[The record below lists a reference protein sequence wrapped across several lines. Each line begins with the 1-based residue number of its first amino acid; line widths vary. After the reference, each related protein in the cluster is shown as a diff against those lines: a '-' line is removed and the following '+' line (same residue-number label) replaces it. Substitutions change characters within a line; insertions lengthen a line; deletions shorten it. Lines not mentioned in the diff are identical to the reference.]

1 MYLTDDVCIYYIAR
15 FFSKN
20 DAFRGASRTNRS
32 KDEEKKNTLN
42 GGKHMARITTVLN
55 QKGGVGKT
63 TTAHALATGL
73 NHQGYKALVVD
84 ADPQGNISY
93 TMQADPTQT
102 DLYEAMKGIVTAADA
117 IQHTAQGDLIS
128 SSIDLAGADMEFT
141 QTGREYLLRE
151 ALDTI
156 SSDYTHVIIDSPPSL
171 GILTVN
177 ALTASTDLIIPV
189 GAEIY
194 ALQGLQQLLRTVG
207 KVQKYS
213 NPGLAIAGLLITRK
227 GNKAIATRQLIDAIQ
242 QQAEALKI
250 HLYRACIRE
259 AVAIREAQIMQGSL
273 FDTHPHA
280 KVTDDYNAFIG
291 EYIKQGD

>member
-1 MYLTDDVCIYYIAR
+1 MT
-15 FFSKN
+15 
-20 DAFRGASRTNRS
+20 
-32 KDEEKKNTLN
+32 
-42 GGKHMARITTVLN
+42 RITTVLN

-73 NHQGYKALVVD
+73 NHRGFKALVID

-93 TMQADPTQT
+93 TMQADPAQT
-102 DLYEAMKGIVTAADA
+102 GLYEALKGIIPAADA

-151 ALDTI
+151 TLDAI
-156 SSDYTHVIIDSPPSL
+156 SADYTHVIIDSPPSL

-177 ALTASTDLIIPV
+177 ALTASTDIVIPV

-194 ALQGLQQLLRTVG
+194 ALQGLQQLLNTIG

-213 NPGLAIAGLLITRK
+213 NPALTIAGLLITRK
-227 GNKAIATRQLIDAIQ
+227 GNKAVATRQLIEAIQ
-242 QQAEALKI
+242 KQASALQI
-250 HLYRACIRE
+250 HLYGAIIRE
-259 AVAIREAQIMQGSL
+259 AVAIREAQIMQGSI
-273 FDTHPHA
+273 FDTHPQA

-291 EYIKQGD
+291 EYIKQGGK

>member
-1 MYLTDDVCIYYIAR
+1 
-15 FFSKN
+15 
-20 DAFRGASRTNRS
+20 
-32 KDEEKKNTLN
+32 
-42 GGKHMARITTVLN
+42 MARITTVLN

-73 NHQGYKALVVD
+73 NHRGFKALVID

-93 TMQADPTQT
+93 TMQADAAQAG
-102 DLYEAMKGIVTAADA
+102 LYEALKGIIPAADA

-151 ALDTI
+151 VLDAI
-156 SSDYTHVIIDSPPSL
+156 SADYTHVVIDSPPSL
-171 GILTVN
+171 GIMTVN
-177 ALTASTDLIIPV
+177 ALTASNDLIIPV

-194 ALQGLQQLLRTVG
+194 ALQGLQQLLNTIG

-213 NPGLAIAGLLITRK
+213 NPGLTVAGLLITRK
-227 GNKAIATRQLIDAIQ
+227 GNKAVATRQLIDAIQ
-242 QQAEALKI
+242 QRAGALQL
-250 HLYRACIRE
+250 HLYSAVIRE
-259 AVAIREAQIMQGSL
+259 AVAIREAQIMQGSI
-273 FDTHPHA
+273 FDTHPRA

-291 EYIKQGD
+291 EYIKQGA

>member
-1 MYLTDDVCIYYIAR
+1 
-15 FFSKN
+15 
-20 DAFRGASRTNRS
+20 
-32 KDEEKKNTLN
+32 
-42 GGKHMARITTVLN
+42 MARITTVLN

-73 NHQGYKALVVD
+73 NHKGFKALVID

-93 TMQADPTQT
+93 TMQADAAQAG
-102 DLYEAMKGIVTAADA
+102 LYEALKGIIPAADA

-151 ALDTI
+151 VLDAI
-156 SSDYTHVIIDSPPSL
+156 SADYTHVVIDSPPSL
-171 GILTVN
+171 GIMTVN
-177 ALTASTDLIIPV
+177 ALTASNDLIIPV

-194 ALQGLQQLLRTVG
+194 ALQGLQQLLNTIG

-213 NPGLAIAGLLITRK
+213 NPGLTVAGLLITRK
-227 GNKAIATRQLIDAIQ
+227 GNKAVATRQLIDAIQ
-242 QQAEALKI
+242 QRAGALQL
-250 HLYRACIRE
+250 HLYSAVIRE
-259 AVAIREAQIMQGSL
+259 AVAIREAQIMQGSI
-273 FDTHPHA
+273 FDTHPRA

-291 EYIKQGD
+291 EYIKQGA

>member
-1 MYLTDDVCIYYIAR
+1 
-15 FFSKN
+15 
-20 DAFRGASRTNRS
+20 
-32 KDEEKKNTLN
+32 
-42 GGKHMARITTVLN
+42 MARITTVIN

-73 NHQGYKALVVD
+73 NHKGFKALVVD

-93 TMQADPTQT
+93 TMQADPAQAG
-102 DLYEAMKGIVTAADA
+102 LYEALKGIAKATDT

-151 ALDTI
+151 VLDAI
-156 SSDYTHVIIDSPPSL
+156 SADYTHVIIDSPPSL
-171 GILTVN
+171 GIMTVN
-177 ALTASTDLIIPV
+177 ALTASNDLIIPV

-194 ALQGLQQLLRTVG
+194 ALQGLQQLLNTIG

-213 NPGLAIAGLLITRK
+213 NPGLTVAGLLITRK
-227 GNKAIATRQLIDAIQ
+227 GNKAVATRQLIDAIQ
-242 QQAEALKI
+242 QRAGALNL
-250 HLYRACIRE
+250 HLYGAVIRE
-259 AVAIREAQIMQGSL
+259 AVAIREAQIMQGSI
-273 FDTHPHA
+273 FDTHPRA

-291 EYIKQGD
+291 EYIKQGA

>member
-1 MYLTDDVCIYYIAR
+1 
-15 FFSKN
+15 
-20 DAFRGASRTNRS
+20 
-32 KDEEKKNTLN
+32 
-42 GGKHMARITTVLN
+42 MARITTVLN

-73 NHQGYKALVVD
+73 NHRGFKALVID

-93 TMQADPTQT
+93 TMQADAAQAG
-102 DLYEAMKGIVTAADA
+102 LYEALKGIIPAADA

-151 ALDTI
+151 VLDAI
-156 SSDYTHVIIDSPPSL
+156 SADYTHVIIDSPPSL
-171 GILTVN
+171 GIMTVN
-177 ALTASTDLIIPV
+177 ALTASNDLIIPV

-194 ALQGLQQLLRTVG
+194 ALQGLQQLLNTIG

-213 NPGLAIAGLLITRK
+213 NPGLTVAGLLITRK
-227 GNKAIATRQLIDAIQ
+227 GNKAVATRQLIDAIQ
-242 QQAEALKI
+242 QRAGALQL
-250 HLYRACIRE
+250 HLYSAVIRE
-259 AVAIREAQIMQGSL
+259 AVAIREAQIMQGSI
-273 FDTHPHA
+273 FDTHPRA

-291 EYIKQGD
+291 EYIKQGA